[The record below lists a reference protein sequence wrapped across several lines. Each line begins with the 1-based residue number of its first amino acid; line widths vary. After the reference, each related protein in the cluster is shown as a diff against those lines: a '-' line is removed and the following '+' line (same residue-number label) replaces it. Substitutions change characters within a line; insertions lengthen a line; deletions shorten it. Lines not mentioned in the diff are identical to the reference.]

1 MAAPR
6 AGYVRIVDEEAL
18 FAAARAA
25 SGRVILLRRPGD
37 FVAAGAPVARVH
49 HGPDGL
55 EGSVAE
61 AVARAFV
68 VGAQR
73 TPVQDVCFLTDQLVE
88 MAVRALSPGVN
99 DPGTAVACVHR
110 LGDLLARLVERAEPD
125 GLRRDADG
133 TLRVVAEP
141 RRFEEIAARCLD
153 PIRRHGGR
161 EVQVVVAVFEALG
174 EALRRCREPGR
185 RRILV
190 AHVEAFRAAFRA
202 RSDAGQRDAALVAAA
217 LARVDGEGAG
227 ARGRGAAADAG

>member
-1 MAAPR
+1 
-6 AGYVRIVDEEAL
+6 
-18 FAAARAA
+18 
-25 SGRVILLRRPGD
+25 
-37 FVAAGAPVARVH
+37 
-49 HGPDGL
+49 
-55 EGSVAE
+55 VAE

-110 LGDLLARLVERAEPD
+110 LGDLLARLVDRAEPD

-133 TLRVVAEP
+133 TIRLVAEP

-153 PIRRHGGR
+153 PIRRYGGT

-185 RRILV
+185 RRILLS
-190 AHVEAFRAAFRA
+190 HVEAFHAAFRS
-202 RSDAGQRDAALVAAA
+202 RSDPGRRDAALVARA
-217 LARVDGEGAG
+217 LARIDGEAAG
-227 ARGRGAAADAG
+227 AREPEATADAG